1 MLAGPRVSL
10 GGNVVDASSLT
21 AWSRQSGQPALL
33 PRAHIAP
40 APALSLSLT
49 YAVGP
54 SPSAPGT
61 PYSENSYGPP
71 YSPGAPLS
79 AARAAA
85 LAACA
90 SPRALGDVPLLL
102 SEQRRE
108 AARLAP
114 PPLAQQPQR
123 SNSERERRTRNG
135 SAGMVALASAD
146 SLSAEK
152 GGQLPRNYSSF
163 GADSKWGFERNGSD
177 GIFRM
182 EAEAD
187 MECV

>member
-1 MLAGPRVSL
+1 MPAGPRVSL
-10 GGNVVDASSLT
+10 GGSGIDASSLT
-21 AWSRQSGQPALL
+21 AWSRQSGSPALL
-33 PRAHIAP
+33 PRAHPAP

-54 SPSAPGT
+54 SAPGT
-61 PYSENSYGPP
+61 PYYSENGYGPP
-71 YSPGAPLS
+71 YSPGAPMS

-102 SEQRRE
+102 SEQRSE

-123 SNSERERRTRNG
+123 QNSERRTRNG
-135 SAGMVALASAD
+135 SAGMVALGSAD
-146 SLSAEK
+146 GLVAEK

-177 GIFRM
+177 GVFCM
-182 EAEAD
+182 DADAD